1 MLVLTIER
9 GSRVLVDDE
18 IEIRI
23 IDVHG
28 KRVRLGFSAPDHR
41 RILREELM
49 AAPPKPTG
57 HWATQDE

>member
-23 IDVHG
+23 LDVHG
-28 KRVRLGFSAPDHR
+28 KRVRMGFSAPENR

-49 AAPPKPTG
+49 SVPPKPTG
-57 HWATQDE
+57 HWATRDE